1 MSANINYLKVDLIR
15 IDGGTQ
21 SRAHLNQNVINEY
34 ADLFNNSNDI
44 LPPIKVFFDGQDY
57 WNADGFHR
65 LAAAKQAN
73 LETISAIIEQ
83 GTRRDAILFSV
94 GANAEHG
101 LRRTDDDKRRAVNTL
116 LTDDEWLNWSDNQIA
131 KKCKVSQPFVSKLR
145 KELNHVSTVNVDS
158 KEKRTYDR
166 NGKTHTMHTDK
177 IGKSQ
182 PTQNNQEPD
191 KDPNTKEMFESNQ
204 FKEAVKQ
211 ELENSHPELAERFDQ
226 DVELPISEEVNRF
239 VVIHPE
245 KMAMH
250 QERKINSLEKELEE
264 ANKLLLL
271 KEETN
276 NQLFSANEKLAKV
289 EQELFLKKEFIK
301 GQAEKIAELEKLLD
315 LNGKFY
321 KQLEYNESKTKEEL
335 AKVEQELEKANQK
348 IIDLEL
354 GITAKNEVI
363 KKNYQQIDHL
373 TKTNSRHSLENES
386 ITRSIR
392 VIDQKITDSNNQLI
406 LSQNHVIQLKE
417 ENENLTTENK
427 ELREKNRILKEA
439 NDLKDEQITDL
450 ENEVKE
456 LRNDLNKNNLEII
469 TIHQERY
476 KLDTQVNKLTEENET
491 LKEANGKLKLVVKPS
506 NSNQSDEMLVKIQSI
521 FEASLEKGKE
531 KREGV
536 RIGRKDSTELLNSI
550 KQALGV
556 E

>member
-34 ADLFNNSNDI
+34 ADLFSSSKDI

-145 KELNHVSTVNVDS
+145 KELNHASTVNVDS
-158 KEKRTYDR
+158 KEKRTYER

-191 KDPNTKEMFESNQ
+191 KDPNTKEIFESNQ
-204 FKEAVKQ
+204 FKEDVKQ

-226 DVELPISEEVNRF
+226 DVELPSYNVISEQEKPIELNELNIELYSEQQEIEDLKNQKSALNEEIASLRF
-239 VVIHPE
+239 Q
-245 KMAMH
+245 KG
-250 QERKINSLEKELEE
+250 QLEK
-264 ANKLLLL
+264 
-271 KEETN
+271 
-276 NQLFSANEKLAKV
+276 Q
-289 EQELFLKKEFIK
+289 
-301 GQAEKIAELEKLLD
+301 
-315 LNGKFY
+315 
-321 KQLEYNESKTKEEL
+321 
-335 AKVEQELEKANQK
+335 LEKANQK
-348 IIDLEL
+348 ISNLEL

-363 KKNYQQIDHL
+363 KKNYEQIDHL

-417 ENENLTTENK
+417 ENENLTK
-427 ELREKNRILKEA
+427 ELKEA
-439 NDLKDEQITDL
+439 NQKVAAL
-450 ENEVKE
+450 ENELNDVGFINNNTIE
-456 LRNDLNKNNLEII
+456 LEKNNKNLEDRIYTLI
-469 TIHQERY
+469 
-476 KLDTQVNKLTEENET
+476 KENET
-491 LKEANGKLKLVVKPS
+491 LKEANGRLKLVVKPS

-536 RIGRKDSTELLNSI
+536 RIGRKDSTELLNNI
-550 KQALGV
+550 KQTLGV